1 MSKAK
6 RNTSK
11 RVHSVSDVAKRA
23 IQRWADAE
31 RMPVADVEL
40 ISADRLSTPLT
51 GDRVSDR
58 WNNNFQW
65 AG

>member
-1 MSKAK
+1 MSKITRK
-6 RNTSK
+6 RQQ
-11 RVHSVSDVAKRA
+11 RVKSVAEVARIA
-23 IQRWADAE
+23 LQRWHDATP
-31 RMPVADVEL
+31 MPVADVEL

-51 GDRVSDR
+51 GERVSDR